1 MQKAYQNVLLTGN
14 QYSMY
19 MFQDFILMQIAK
31 SGLCINSFSILFI
44 TVI

>member
-19 MFQDFILMQIAK
+19 RFQDFTLMQIAK
-31 SGLCINSFSILFI
+31 SGLCINSFSISFI
-44 TVI
+44 AVI